1 MILFLKQI
9 LLLVLLLL
17 LGCDNSNSPFNDSEL
32 YNLISVD
39 IGEVRDLDF
48 SNDRLYIAT
57 ESEGIY
63 IYEIQP
69 SSNSENDIMLSDGSY
84 LTTLY
89 ENVDWGEGKD
99 IRSIK
104 YSENTNMLYALDRF
118 GYTYHNSVDYLLGQ
132 LSPFYLSCSDTLIA
146 NMCSAT
152 QTHAT
157 KFALDDGNE
166 SPELYILYKHNADNE
181 LYTEESYSSLKFMN
195 YVISPLNSLG
205 FCELFGTC
213 ENEAITIDDSLSY
226 NVNDIFYVDDK
237 LYVANPNKD
246 ISSFSIYEKDGG
258 LIDSYVTDSDV
269 KSIYAVNDYI
279 VAGTKNGCY
288 ITLLEGDG
296 ISSDEVDKLFIADGY
311 SINNIHFDG
320 NKLILSAGIEG
331 VIVYNWDG
339 NSMNIIEDL
348 RIHSSYAYTAR
359 FINEMYFIATKNGL
373 EIYQLGG

>member
-17 LGCDNSNSPFNDSEL
+17 LGCDNSNSPFNDSEP

-48 SNDRLYIAT
+48 SNDRLYIGT

-69 SSNSENDIMLSDGSY
+69 SSNSENDIMLNDGSY

-157 KFALDDGNE
+157 KFALDDSNE

-195 YVISPLNSLG
+195 YVIPPLNSLG

>member
-17 LGCDNSNSPFNDSEL
+17 LGCDNSNSPFNDSEP

-331 VIVYNWDG
+331 VIVYSWDG
-339 NSMNIIEDL
+339 NSMNLIEGL

>member
-1 MILFLKQI
+1 MILFLKQT

-17 LGCDNSNSPFNDSEL
+17 LGCDNSNSPFNDSEP

-48 SNDRLYIAT
+48 SNNRLYIGT

-63 IYEIQP
+63 IYEIQS
-69 SSNSENDIMLSDGSY
+69 SSNSENDIMLNDGSY
-84 LTTLY
+84 LTILY

-104 YSENTNMLYALDRF
+104 YSDNTNMLYALDRF

-157 KFALDDGNE
+157 KFALDDSNE

>member
-17 LGCDNSNSPFNDSEL
+17 LGCDNSNSPFNDSEP

-48 SNDRLYIAT
+48 SNDRLYIGT

-69 SSNSENDIMLSDGSY
+69 SSNSENDIMLNDGSY

-157 KFALDDGNE
+157 KFALDDSNE

-181 LYTEESYSSLKFMN
+181 LYTDESYSSLKFMN

-331 VIVYNWDG
+331 VIVYSWDG
-339 NSMNIIEDL
+339 NSMNLIEGL

>member
-17 LGCDNSNSPFNDSEL
+17 LGCDNSNSPFNDSEP

-48 SNDRLYIAT
+48 SNDRLYIGT

-69 SSNSENDIMLSDGSY
+69 SSNSENDIMLNDGSY

-157 KFALDDGNE
+157 KFALDDSNE

-181 LYTEESYSSLKFMN
+181 LYTDESYSSLKFMN